1 MSKKKGSK
9 QTLNSKTE
17 NNTVSQNEKK
27 KTGSAPVSTE
37 LNKGKNAF
45 NYWLF
50 LIPAII
56 CLFTYIAYQPALD
69 NDFVDWDD
77 NTYVI
82 DNPMVRNKNVPV
94 SEIFK
99 QPVSLNYHPITML
112 TMRWNNNECK
122 ECIHGISAKPF
133 ISWNLFFHLLN
144 TVLVFFLTYRL
155 SLKNLFV
162 GGFSAIVFALHPMH
176 VESVAWVSERKDVLY
191 VFFFLAGL
199 LSFDKYLDGKYS
211 TKPVSDYKWL
221 GLTLLLFILS
231 CLSKAMAV
239 VFPLTLILMDF
250 WRNPEQRPVTALKKL
265 FEPKKLAE
273 FTPFFLVALFFGMMA
288 INVQS
293 GGDFGGFVNKVGQE
307 KAINAFDTFTLLQRF
322 QFAAYGFCM
331 YIFKFFVPTN
341 LCTFHPYPTQ
351 IEYDNST
358 IYWGLFVLS
367 ILIFAIA
374 AISLRSSK
382 LFLFGIG
389 FYFITV
395 AFVLQFISVGV
406 VIMADR
412 YSYLPYV
419 GLAFM
424 LAMAIEKFLPDS
436 IKKGIY
442 FLYAVVAIVW
452 FMQTRTQVDTWQNS
466 DTLWGTVLKIYPNQ
480 EQPHS
485 IRGNFYG
492 KMASYYEARKDV
504 KKQQEYMD
512 KAYKD
517 FEKAISLKS
526 ARPDVYEGMGNIH
539 GMRRENE
546 KALQM
551 YSKAIELNP
560 NKASVYINRGIAR
573 SMLGQKEASLQ
584 DMSKAYELEPKT
596 THLLYRGIAKQT
608 VGDLNGAKADF
619 QEILKREPG
628 NKAAE
633 DQLKLIK

>member
-9 QTLNSKTE
+9 QLTNSKTE
-17 NNTVSQNEKK
+17 TSTNSFKDKKVSGTSNVSSELSKEK
-27 KTGSAPVSTE
+27 STI
-37 LNKGKNAF
+37 

-56 CLFTYIAYQPALD
+56 CILTYIAYQPALD

-112 TMRWNNNECK
+112 TMRWNNNDCK

-133 ISWNLFFHLLN
+133 ISWNIIIHLLN
-144 TVLVFFLTYRL
+144 TLLVFFLTYRL
-155 SLKNLFV
+155 GFKNLYV

-199 LSFDKYLDGKYS
+199 LSYDRYLDGRYNVNRK
-211 TKPVSDYKWL
+211 TDYKWL
-221 GLTLLLFILS
+221 VLSLVLFILS

-239 VFPLTLILMDF
+239 VFPLVLILIDF
-250 WRNPEQRPVTALKKL
+250 WRNPEQKPLKALKEL
-265 FEPKKLAE
+265 LDTKKIIE
-273 FTPFFLVALFFGMMA
+273 FLPFFLVALFFGMMA
-288 INVQS
+288 VNVQS
-293 GGDFGGFVNKVGQE
+293 GKDFGGLLDKIGQE
-307 KAINAFDTFTLLQRF
+307 KAINSFDTFTLMQRF
-322 QFAAYGFCM
+322 HFAAYGFCM
-331 YIFKFFVPTN
+331 YIFRFFAPAN

-351 IEYDNST
+351 IQYDNSSL
-358 IYWGLFVLS
+358 YWSLFILSLIIFALTVLS
-367 ILIFAIA
+367 
-374 AISLRSSK
+374 LRFTK
-382 LFLFGIG
+382 LLFFGVG
-389 FYFITV
+389 FYLVSV

-424 LAMAIEKFLPDS
+424 LAMVAEKLIPEPA
-436 IKKGIY
+436 KKGIY
-442 FLYAVVAIVW
+442 VLYAIAGVIW
-452 FMQTRTQVDTWQNS
+452 FTQTRSQVDTWQNS
-466 DTLWGTVLKIYPNQ
+466 DALWGTVLKIYPDQ
-480 EQPHS
+480 EQPYS

-504 KKQQEYMD
+504 KNQREYMD

-526 ARPDVYEGMGNIH
+526 VRPDVYEGMGNIH

-560 NKASVYINRGIAR
+560 KKASVYVNRGIAR
-573 SMLGQKEASLQ
+573 SMLGQNEASLQ

-596 THLLYRGIAKQT
+596 THLLYRGMARKT
-608 VGDLNGAKADF
+608 MGDFNGAKSDF

-628 NKAAE
+628 NKAAD
-633 DQLKLIK
+633 DQLKSIK